1 MRLPANLTLACL
13 ACLTGCAGSV
23 STIEGRSQPY
33 QFSAPLASR
42 ALANCTA
49 ENARGAG
56 GPYTASVQELVRPD
70 NYRVVV
76 SYVDTTH
83 PVHPIRAVLVARTA
97 PASPA
102 QGSQLVLFV
111 SQDLAGTADD
121 WIARLRKGC

>member
-1 MRLPANLTLACL
+1 MRLSANLALACL
-13 ACLTGCAGSV
+13 ACLSGCASSV
-23 STIEGRSQPY
+23 STIEGRSQQY

-49 ENARGAG
+49 ENARGFSG
-56 GPYTASVQELVRPD
+56 RYTASVQELIRPD

-76 SYVDTTH
+76 SYIDT
-83 PVHPIRAVLVARTA
+83 VYSAHPIKPVLVARTA
-97 PASPA
+97 PAYPA

-111 SQDLAGTADD
+111 SQDLAVPED